1 MKRNALRIA
10 AASVFLFVNTSFRH
24 TYSKGTMYV
33 VIDKSDYE
41 LNVYDEDGWLLAYPV
56 VFGNK
61 DQSDKLME
69 GDRKTPN
76 GTFKIIN
83 KKVHDKWDRFMALD
97 YPTKESF
104 AKFNERK
111 AKGVIPPGAS
121 IGGAIGIHGT
131 WPREDFAVDY
141 YQNWT
146 QGCISMK
153 NKHVEEFYTNIP
165 VGAKVTIRE

>member
-10 AASVFLFVNTSFRH
+10 AATVFLLANTSFRN

-41 LNVYDEDGWLLAYPV
+41 LNVYDEDGWLMAYPV

-61 DQSDKLME
+61 DKGDKLME

-83 KKVHDKWDRFMALD
+83 KKFHDKWYRFMALD
-97 YPTKESF
+97 YPTQESY

-111 AKGVIPPGAS
+111 AKGIIPPTAS
-121 IGGAIGIHGT
+121 
-131 WPREDFAVDY
+131 
-141 YQNWT
+141 
-146 QGCISMK
+146 
-153 NKHVEEFYTNIP
+153 
-165 VGAKVTIRE
+165 